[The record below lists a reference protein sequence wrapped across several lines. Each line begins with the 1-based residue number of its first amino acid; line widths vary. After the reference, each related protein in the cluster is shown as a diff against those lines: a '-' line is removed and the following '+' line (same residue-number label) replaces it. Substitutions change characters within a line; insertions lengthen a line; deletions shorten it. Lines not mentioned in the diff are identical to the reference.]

1 MYHST
6 ESARVADLVL
16 PAAGWGEKDGCFIN
30 SERRIGTLKAV
41 RKAPGQALS
50 DFRIFRLIAE
60 AWGCGR
66 MFEKWTHPE
75 AVFRILRDLTKDRP
89 CDITGIEGYA
99 HLDSQGGIQWPWPAG
114 HSITETNPSPPGE
127 RRLFEDGVFFTRDGK
142 APLLFSPPRDLP
154 EPPDPEYPF
163 MLLTGRGTSSQ
174 WHTLTRT
181 GKSDILTKL
190 SPARAYVEIHP
201 EDALALGLDD
211 GANAIVRSR
220 RGEMQA
226 AVYHSPTVG
235 RGQVFIPMHYHG
247 LNRITHPSFD
257 PHSRQPNYKA
267 SAVAIAKLP

>member
-1 MYHST
+1 
-6 ESARVADLVL
+6 
-16 PAAGWGEKDGCFIN
+16 
-30 SERRIGTLKAV
+30 
-41 RKAPGQALS
+41 
-50 DFRIFRLIAE
+50 
-60 AWGCGR
+60 
-66 MFEKWTHPE
+66 
-75 AVFRILRDLTKDRP
+75 
-89 CDITGIEGYA
+89 
-99 HLDSQGGIQWPWPAG
+99 
-114 HSITETNPSPPGE
+114 
-127 RRLFEDGVFFTRDGK
+127 
-142 APLLFSPPRDLP
+142 LLFSPPRDLP

-181 GKSDILTKL
+181 GKSDILAKL